1 VEGRWVRRR
10 GTIGIVPN
18 SVAIGSLT
26 LGAHAPLLLIA
37 GPCVI
42 ESRAHAVTM
51 ARAIAKA
58 AARLGLPYVY
68 KASFDK
74 ANRTSRTSYRGPG
87 LEAGL
92 EVLRAVKEETGAPV
106 LTDIHEPSQAEA
118 AARCCDAL
126 QIPAFLCRQTDL
138 LEAAARAGVAVN
150 VKKGQFLS
158 PWDMKHAVEKIRGAG
173 NDRVFLTERGST
185 FGYNNLVVD
194 MRSLQV
200 MRQFA
205 PVVFDLT
212 HSMQLPGGQGET
224 TGGMREFGETLARAA
239 TAAGIDGLFL
249 EVHDNPAAALSD
261 STTQWPLDR
270 LEPLLEQVLAIHATV
285 RRSWLS

>member
-1 VEGRWVRRR
+1 VTNSV
-10 GTIGIVPN
+10 TIGPLT
-18 SVAIGSLT
+18 IGA
-26 LGAHAPLLLIA
+26 GAPLLLIA

-42 ESRAHAVTM
+42 ESREHALKM
-51 ARAIAKA
+51 ARAIAGV

-74 ANRTSRTSYRGPG
+74 ANRTSRASYRGPG
-87 LEAGL
+87 LDAGL
-92 EVLRAVKEETGAPV
+92 EVLRAVKEEIGAPV
-106 LTDIHEPSQAEA
+106 LTDIHEASQAET
-118 AARCCDAL
+118 AARVCDVL

-138 LEAAARAGVAVN
+138 LEAAARTGVAVN

-158 PWDMKHAVEKIRGAG
+158 PWDMKHAVDKVRAAG
-173 NDRVFLTERGST
+173 NDRVFLTERGTS

-200 MRQFA
+200 MREFA

-224 TGGMREFGETLARAA
+224 TGGLRQFGETLARAA
-239 TAAGIDGLFL
+239 AAAGIDGLFL

-270 LEPLLEQVLAIHATV
+270 LEALLEQVLALDSAG
-285 RRSWLS
+285 RQELG